1 MPDAALDFF
10 RNFLAD
16 AERDLNWLE
25 SDLRYLACTTERQHT
40 AARAFRERLD
50 IENQVVT
57 AVWLARDADKAG
69 RELPARVP

>member
-1 MPDAALDFF
+1 VPDSALDFF
-10 RNFLAD
+10 LNYP
-16 AERDLNWLE
+16 RDTENDLKWLG

-57 AVWLARDADKAG
+57 AVWLAREAEKAG